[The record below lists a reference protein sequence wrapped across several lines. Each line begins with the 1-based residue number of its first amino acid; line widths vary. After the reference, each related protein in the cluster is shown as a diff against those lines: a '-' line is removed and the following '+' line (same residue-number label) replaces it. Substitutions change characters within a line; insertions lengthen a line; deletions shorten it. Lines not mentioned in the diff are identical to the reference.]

1 MLVVTGTLPVILR
14 AEACRRPEN
23 REENLVAK
31 NLPKNDFQKSS
42 KVTAFQQENHS
53 GHNPEILASQL
64 CPIFT
69 GISTVPVFGV
79 PREILIFVT
88 VG

>member
-14 AEACRRPEN
+14 AEARWRTEN

-31 NLPKNDFQKSS
+31 NLTKNDFQKSDEG
-42 KVTAFQQENHS
+42 ADFQQENHS
-53 GHNPEILASQL
+53 GQNPEFSATSR

-69 GISTVPVFGV
+69 RISAVPDVRVSSDSNSGA
-79 PREILIFVT
+79 
-88 VG
+88 

>member
-14 AEACRRPEN
+14 AEACRRTEN

-31 NLPKNDFQKSS
+31 NLLKNDFQKSN
-42 KVTAFQQENHS
+42 KVADFQQQNHS
-53 GHNPEILASQL
+53 GQNPEFSATSL

-69 GISTVPVFGV
+69 LISAVPEYELR
-79 PREILIFVT
+79 PL
-88 VG
+88 